1 MLSIEDNLNVPTLE
15 ATPALR
21 RAIGESSKTYLQ
33 LGAPINLAPCQ
44 VSRVRAGAPFTRRL
58 RDRVIALGA
67 SLDLSPDASVRR
79 VRK

>member
-1 MLSIEDNLNVPTLE
+1 MLSIDDDLRVRNLE

-33 LGAPINLAPCQ
+33 LGGPLDLSPVHI
-44 VSRVRAGAPFTRRL
+44 SRLRAGEPFARKL

-67 SLDLSPDASVRR
+67 SLGLAPDQCVRR
-79 VRK
+79 KRG